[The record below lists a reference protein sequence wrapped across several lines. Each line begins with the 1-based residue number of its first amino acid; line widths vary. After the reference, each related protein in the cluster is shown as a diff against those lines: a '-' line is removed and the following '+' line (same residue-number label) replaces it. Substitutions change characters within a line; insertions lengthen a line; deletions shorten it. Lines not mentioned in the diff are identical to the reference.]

1 MQRSEVAAED
11 RRWIEQ
17 ALEEARLAATNG
29 EVPVGALVVREN
41 KVVGRGANAT
51 EREQDPTAHAEI
63 VAIKQAAEHLG
74 TRRLNDTTLYVSLE
88 PCSMCAGAIVLARI
102 PLLVFGAH
110 DPKAGACG
118 SLRDVVRDTRL
129 NHQCEVRGGVMEPE
143 CGGLL
148 KEFFADIR
156 SSTA

>member
-1 MQRSEVAAED
+1 MAAED

-29 EVPVGALVVREN
+29 EVPVGALVVSGNE
-41 KVVGRGANAT
+41 VIGRGANAT

-74 TRRLNDTTLYVSLE
+74 TRRLNDTALYVSLE

-143 CGGLL
+143 CGSLL
-148 KEFFADIR
+148 KEFFSDIR

>member
-1 MQRSEVAAED
+1 MG
-11 RRWIEQ
+11 
-17 ALEEARLAATNG
+17 EARLAAANG

-41 KVVGRGANAT
+41 EIVGRGANAM
-51 EREQDPTAHAEI
+51 EREQDPTAHAEMA
-63 VAIKQAAEHLG
+63 AIKQAAAYLG
-74 TRRLNDTTLYVSLE
+74 TRRLHDTTLYVSLE

-110 DPKAGACG
+110 DPKGGACG
-118 SLRDVVRDTRL
+118 SLRNVVRDLRL

-143 CGGLL
+143 CGDLL
-148 KEFFADIR
+148 KEFFSDIR

>member
-1 MQRSEVAAED
+1 MG
-11 RRWIEQ
+11 
-17 ALEEARLAATNG
+17 EARLAAANG

-41 KVVGRGANAT
+41 EIVGRGASAM
-51 EREQDPTAHAEI
+51 EREQDPTAHAEMA
-63 VAIKQAAEHLG
+63 AIKQAAAYLG
-74 TRRLNDTTLYVSLE
+74 TRRLHDTTLYVSLE

-110 DPKAGACG
+110 DPKGGACG
-118 SLRDVVRDTRL
+118 SLRNVVRDLRL

-148 KEFFADIR
+148 KEFFSDIR

>member
-1 MQRSEVAAED
+1 MAAED
-11 RRWIEQ
+11 RRWIEL

-29 EVPVGALVVREN
+29 EVPVGALVVRED
-41 KVVGRGANAT
+41 KVVGRGANAS

-63 VAIKQAAEHLG
+63 VAIKQAAEYLG
-74 TRRLNDTTLYVSLE
+74 TRRLSDTTLYVSLE

-118 SLRDVVRDTRL
+118 SLRDLVRDPRL

-148 KEFFADIR
+148 KEFFSDIR

>member
-1 MQRSEVAAED
+1 MG
-11 RRWIEQ
+11 
-17 ALEEARLAATNG
+17 EARLAAANG

-41 KVVGRGANAT
+41 EIVGRGANT
-51 EREQDPTAHAEI
+51 MEREQDPTAHAEMA
-63 VAIKQAAEHLG
+63 AIKQAAAYLG
-74 TRRLNDTTLYVSLE
+74 TRRLHDTTLYVSLE

-110 DPKAGACG
+110 DPKGGACG
-118 SLRDVVRDTRL
+118 SLRNVVRDLRL

-143 CGGLL
+143 CGDLL
-148 KEFFADIR
+148 KEFFSDIR